1 VPFQTPITIKQALER
16 ISKRAYVLPAIQREF
31 VWNADQVCELFD
43 SLLRKYPI
51 GAFLFWEVEAARSM
65 DFVFYEVMRKYHER
79 DNRYC
84 DRLPLAEPQALTA
97 ILDGQQRLTALNIGL
112 TGTYADKLPRKWVR
126 NQDAYPDR
134 ELFLDLCHQAPEDDR
149 GMRYRFEL
157 LPPTKAVEDR
167 SETTYWYR
175 VRDILGVG
183 DGEMDKLYAVVED
196 ANLESERR
204 KAAFRALNQL
214 WQAIHVDPVIAYH
227 QETDQD
233 LDRVLHIFIRVNSG
247 GTKLSYSDLLMS
259 IATSEWKNRDARE
272 AVASLVEQLNQVGQG
287 FAFSKDIVLKAGL
300 MMIDSASV
308 GFKVE
313 NFHRTNMQKLDENW
327 DNAARALTMGAK
339 LLASFGFSFQ
349 TLTASSVLIPIAD
362 YLHARGLGESY
373 LTAGQFAE
381 DRERIRAWTIRS
393 LVKRGIWGSGLDS
406 LLTAIR
412 KVVRDR
418 APLTGFPVAEI
429 EEAMRQRGK
438 TLRFEPAD
446 IDDLVQIQYGS
457 PRVFPLLVLLYPGV
471 DVRNEF
477 HVDHVFPK
485 SLFTQKGLAHA
496 GIPEGDIEVAI
507 QSVNR
512 LPNLQLLEGSVN
524 IAKQATLPSAWAFG
538 HFPTPEAVGLYLA
551 GHDLVGLPGDLSGF
565 LAFFAQREAQMR
577 DRLSGLLGVS
587 VATEPEPEVEE
598 KLVPLEVDMA
608 A

>member
-1 VPFQTPITIKQALER
+1 MPFQTPITIKQALER
-16 ISKRAYVLPAIQREF
+16 ISRRAYVLPAIQREF
-31 VWNADQVCELFD
+31 VWSADQVCELFD

-65 DFVFYEVMRKYHER
+65 DFVFYEVMRCYHER

-84 DRLPLAEPQALTA
+84 ERLPLTEPKALTA

-112 TGTYADKLPRKWVR
+112 TGAYADKLPRKWAA
-126 NQDAYPDR
+126 NADAYPYR

-157 LPPTKAVEDR
+157 LPPTKAAQDR
-167 SETTYWYR
+167 SETTFWYR
-175 VRDILGVG
+175 VPDILRIG
-183 DGEMDKLYAVVED
+183 DNNLDELHDVVED
-196 ANLESERR
+196 AGLDSDRR
-204 KAAFRALNQL
+204 RAAFKALNQL
-214 WQAIHVDPVIAYH
+214 WRAVHLDPVIAYH
-227 QETDQD
+227 EETDQN

-272 AVASLVEQLNQVGQG
+272 AVASLVERLNQVGQG
-287 FAFSKDIVLKAGL
+287 FAFNKDLLLKAGL

-313 NFHRTNMQKLDENW
+313 NFHQENMRKLDENW
-327 DNAARALTMGAK
+327 DNAARALTIGAQ

-349 TLTASSVLIPIAD
+349 TLTATSVLIPIAD
-362 YLHARGLGESY
+362 YLHARGVDATY
-373 LTAGQFAE
+373 LTADRFAE

-412 KVVRDR
+412 KVVREQT
-418 APLTGFPVAEI
+418 PLSGFPVAEI
-429 EEAMRQRGK
+429 EEAMRLRGK
-438 TLRFEPAD
+438 SLRFEPAD
-446 IDDLVQIQYGS
+446 IDDLVQIEYGS
-457 PRVFPLLVLLYPGV
+457 PRVFPLLVLLYPGA

-485 SLFTQKGLAHA
+485 SLFTHKKLAAAGVPEADIDA
-496 GIPEGDIEVAI
+496 GI
-507 QSVNR
+507 QRVNR
-512 LPNLQLLEGSVN
+512 LANLQLLEGSVN
-524 IAKQATLPSAWAFG
+524 IAKQATLPMPWATG
-538 HFPTPEAVGLYLA
+538 QFPNADAVGLYLA
-551 GHDLVGLPGDLSGF
+551 GHDLVGLPDELS
-565 LAFFAQREAQMR
+565 AFVPFFDHREAQMR
-577 DRLSGLLGVS
+577 ARLTTLLGVS
-587 VATEPEPEVEE
+587 ATSEPEPEVAEE
-598 KLVPLEVDMA
+598 LVPLEYEA